1 MLPITLTAILM
12 AIIISRSVSS
22 PASSS
27 KFISEFALDELTNAD
42 ASYQPFNFAPHSRP
56 ISLIGAQLQ
65 SQQQQQ
71 HPGNRVQLLGKSAVH
86 LHDIPAI
93 GTQLTSI
100 LFNLTHL
107 DFRASAR

>member
-1 MLPITLTAILM
+1 MLPITLTAILL
-12 AIIISRSVSS
+12 AILISRSSTS
-22 PASSS
+22 PASNS

-65 SQQQQQ
+65 SQQQLQ
-71 HPGNRVQLLGKSAVH
+71 HPSNRVQLLGKSEVH

-93 GTQLTSI
+93 GAK
-100 LFNLTHL
+100 
-107 DFRASAR
+107 ASAHN